1 MKKIFTFVLLSIFTM
16 MSVNATTE
24 TTLWEGATEINWGDS
39 NVKIEAAKFADV
51 PVGSSIT
58 MYFQIVDMPDN
69 YHCLRVTTPWWEGAP
84 DFVPQVDGLTQ
95 EQSPYTFT
103 FKASDKSNVE
113 TTGAMLFVGYGYK
126 LTKVTYK

>member
-1 MKKIFTFVLLSIFTM
+1 MKRIFTFVLLSIFTM

-24 TTLWEGATEINWGDS
+24 TTLWEGDVNVNWGDS
-39 NVKIEAAKFADV
+39 NVKIEAASFANI
-51 PVGSSIT
+51 PVDASIT
-58 MYFQIVDMPDN
+58 MYFQIVDMPEN

-126 LTKVTYK
+126 LTKVSYK